1 MNAKTILEKAIATY
15 GEDNQVF
22 KAVEELGELMVE
34 LSRNSQG
41 EVNTM
46 NIAEEVADVQIMCSQ
61 LELIFNIEAE
71 VKAQR
76 EFKLKRLY
84 KRLKE
89 PELIETEDVI
99 EKDGKKYKHICDDK
113 SCRLAEV

>member
-22 KAVEELGELMVE
+22 KACEELGELIVE

-41 EVNTM
+41 EVNIM
-46 NIAEEVADVQIMCSQ
+46 KIAGEVADVQIMCSQ

-71 VKAQR
+71 TKTQR

-89 PELIETEDVI
+89 H
-99 EKDGKKYKHICDDK
+99 KYGKMYKHICDDK
-113 SCRLAEV
+113 SCRLVEIQE